1 MCGKSAELLSVRLRY
16 PNSKRFHKKGIF
28 YLEEVSEVMIQVL
41 KRILSNAIPNY
52 PIVMCTVAKDR
63 QIFLNFLLKNIPQQM
78 LAQRLWL
85 APGQLDL
92 CGLNCHLKI
101 GRNKMSYKT

>member
-1 MCGKSAELLSVRLRY
+1 MRSNPGYLYKSFRL
-16 PNSKRFHKKGIF
+16 

-63 QIFLNFLLKNIPQQM
+63 RIFLNFFQKNIPQQM

-92 CGLNCHLKI
+92 CGLNCRLKI
-101 GRNKMSYKT
+101 GRNKMRYKT